1 MLNVYAYIE
10 ELKKLSKDN
19 LRICR
24 MNWWL
29 LKYEEEFKKAISA
42 TSCSKWQ
49 RWFYKGETPSPC
61 LCPKRDYLC
70 VFIDLYREL
79 DRLTQIQR
87 LESQFEYFFHLFE
100 NVKESTELVMT
111 WMSEIRPLITPIY
124 LTLDHQDNLKIR
136 FYNSDPIVEV
146 NINKNDYKYTLLCLD
161 IYNYN
166 MYVRGM

>member
-29 LKYEEEFKKAISA
+29 LKYEEEFKKAINT
-42 TSCSKWQ
+42 TSCNKWQ
-49 RWFYKGETPSPC
+49 RWFYKGEMPSPC
-61 LCPKRDYLC
+61 LCPKREYLC

-87 LESQFEYFFHLFE
+87 LESKFEYFFHLFE
-100 NVKESTELVMT
+100 NVKESTDLVMT
-111 WMSEIRPLITPIY
+111 WMNEIRPLITPIY
-124 LTLDHQDNLKIR
+124 LTLDKEENLKIR
-136 FYNSDPIVEV
+136 FYNSDPILEV